1 MKIIYESLTCKLC
14 GSENIIR
21 FGHYRGIQRWW
32 CKDCRHKFADNDA
45 LPDMRT
51 PIEHVAAAI
60 VMYYEGRSLN
70 DIPRLMYQQH
80 SVYITPAS
88 VYKWITR
95 FSKIAINE
103 TEKTRVGVGD
113 TWIVSENMVKIVG
126 KSYWL
131 LDVTDKS
138 TRFLLATKLSYG
150 RATGDIRDLLET
162 ARSKAGKIPK
172 RILTNDWVGYP
183 DGIEL
188 AYGADVRHIRTL
200 KFDED
205 ADSTRLVEYWHNTLK
220 DRMRI
225 MFNLKDRD
233 HSRLIL
239 DGWLV
244 HYNYFR
250 LQKVLN
256 DKTPA
261 EISRAEFKFHSW
273 FDLVNHSKYKAG
285 VIKTEGSG
293 TMIEVSGKQFPEI
306 AIPLND
312 TQLNALPLL
321 VSVPRGAGD
330 SMFPRRKPK
339 DSQLIRIV
347 KKAVSPQ

>member
-1 MKIIYESLTCKLC
+1 
-14 GSENIIR
+14 
-21 FGHYRGIQRWW
+21 
-32 CKDCRHKFADNDA
+32 
-45 LPDMRT
+45 MRT

-80 SVYITPAS
+80 SVYTTPAS

-103 TEKTRVGVGD
+103 TDKIKVAVGD

-131 LDVTDKS
+131 LDITDIN
-138 TRFLLATKLSYG
+138 TRFLLATMLSYG
-150 RATGDIRDLLET
+150 RATGDIRHLLEI
-162 ARSKAGKIPK
+162 ARDKAGKIPK

-188 AYGADVRHIRTL
+188 AYGADVKHVRTL
-200 KFDED
+200 KLDND
-205 ADSTRLVEYWHNTLK
+205 PDSARLIESWHNTLK

-233 HSRLIL
+233 HSQLIL

-250 LQKVLN
+250 LQKALS
-256 DKTPA
+256 DSTPA
-261 EISRAEFKFHSW
+261 EIAKANFRFHSW

-285 VIKTEGSG
+285 VIKTEEPTIQSDTSNNHLRG
-293 TMIEVSGKQFPEI
+293 I
-306 AIPLND
+306 AFRIKD
-312 TQLNALPLL
+312 TQLSNLPLL
-321 VSVPRGAGD
+321 VSLPRGADD
-330 SMFPRRKPK
+330 SVFPRRKPK
-339 DSQLIRIV
+339 GSKLIRIV
-347 KKAVSPQ
+347 KKAVSLQ